1 MNLKSYVAKKR
12 GMAALLGRAID
23 VTPVLISQWA
33 SGKRP
38 VPAERCPEIEKA
50 TDGQVTCEEMRPD
63 VDWPYLRGTHHATTE
78 IAHD

>member
-12 GMAALLGRAID
+12 GMAALLSRAID

-33 SGKRP
+33 SGRRP

-63 VDWPYLRGTHHATTE
+63 VDWSYLRGTSHATTE